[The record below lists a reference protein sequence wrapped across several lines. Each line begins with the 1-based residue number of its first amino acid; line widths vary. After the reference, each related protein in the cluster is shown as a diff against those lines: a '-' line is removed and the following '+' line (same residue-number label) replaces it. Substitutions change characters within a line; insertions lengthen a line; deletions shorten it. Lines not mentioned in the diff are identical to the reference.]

1 MLNLLLS
8 GMRPIIAAAK
18 LLLFCHLGK
27 FFALFFH
34 KTAEIVAFTPFGA
47 TISSPFLPIDTPSA
61 APVFGAEIMDGS
73 RERTDAERE
82 IIHAFTESADTFT
95 KSAGASDEDAGASAE
110 DIVRIAEGTSTLPE
124 YTSTLPEDTSTIA
137 EDAFTIAE
145 DAFTIAEGTFTRP
158 EGTFTVAEGILRII
172 ARRDMDIS
180 WLEMIVAEPD
190 TGIECHEITLMGCC
204 MGM

>member
-34 KTAEIVAFTPFGA
+34 KTAEIVAFTPFSA
-47 TISSPFLPIDTPSA
+47 TISSPFQPIDTPSA

-73 RERTDAERE
+73 LEKTDAERE
-82 IIHAFTESADTFT
+82 IIGAF
-95 KSAGASDEDAGASAE
+95 AE
-110 DIVRIAEGTSTLPE
+110 DIVRIAEGTFTLPE
-124 YTSTLPEDTSTIA
+124 GSFALPDGTFTLPEGTFTLPED
-137 EDAFTIAE
+137 
-145 DAFTIAEGTFTRP
+145 
-158 EGTFTVAEGILRII
+158 TFTVAEGIFTVAEGIFTVAEGTFRII

-180 WLEMIVAEPD
+180 WLEMIVAELD
-190 TGIECHEITLMGCC
+190 TGIACHEITLMGCC

>member
-8 GMRPIIAAAK
+8 GMHPIIAAAK

-34 KTAEIVAFTPFGA
+34 KTAEIVAFTPFFA
-47 TISSPFLPIDTPSA
+47 TIFSPFQPIDTPSA

-73 RERTDAERE
+73 RGRTDAERG
-82 IIHAFTESADTFT
+82 IIGAFTESADA
-95 KSAGASDEDAGASAE
+95 SDERADASDEDAGAFAE
-110 DIVRIAEGTSTLPE
+110 DIVRIAEGTFTL
-124 YTSTLPEDTSTIA
+124 
-137 EDAFTIAE
+137 
-145 DAFTIAEGTFTRP
+145 P
-158 EGTFTVAEGILRII
+158 EGTFRII

-180 WLEMIVAEPD
+180 WFEMIVAELD
-190 TGIECHEITLMGCC
+190 TGIACHEITLMGCC

>member
-34 KTAEIVAFTPFGA
+34 KTAEIVAFTPFSA
-47 TISSPFLPIDTPSA
+47 TISSPFQPIDTPSA
-61 APVFGAEIMDGS
+61 APVSGAEIMDGS
-73 RERTDAERE
+73 RGRTDAKRE
-82 IIHAFTESADTFT
+82 IIGAF
-95 KSAGASDEDAGASAE
+95 AE
-110 DIVRIAEGTSTLPE
+110 DIVRIAEGTFTL
-124 YTSTLPEDTSTIA
+124 
-137 EDAFTIAE
+137 
-145 DAFTIAEGTFTRP
+145 P
-158 EGTFTVAEGILRII
+158 EGTFTVAEGIFTVAEGIFTIAEGIFRII

-180 WLEMIVAEPD
+180 WLEMIVAELD
-190 TGIECHEITLMGCC
+190 TGIACHEITLIGCC

>member
-8 GMRPIIAAAK
+8 GMRPLIAAAK

-34 KTAEIVAFTPFGA
+34 KTAEIVAFTPFSA
-47 TISSPFLPIDTPSA
+47 TISSPFQPIDTPSA

-73 RERTDAERE
+73 RGRTDAERE
-82 IIHAFTESADTFT
+82 IIGAF
-95 KSAGASDEDAGASAE
+95 AE
-110 DIVRIAEGTSTLPE
+110 DIVRIAEGTFTL
-124 YTSTLPEDTSTIA
+124 
-137 EDAFTIAE
+137 
-145 DAFTIAEGTFTRP
+145 P
-158 EGTFTVAEGILRII
+158 EGTFTVAEGIFRII

-180 WLEMIVAEPD
+180 WIEMIVAEFD
-190 TGIECHEITLMGCC
+190 TGIACHEITLMGCC

>member
-34 KTAEIVAFTPFGA
+34 KTPEIVAFTPFSA
-47 TISSPFLPIDTPSA
+47 TISSPFQPIDTPSA
-61 APVFGAEIMDGS
+61 APVSGAEIMDGS
-73 RERTDAERE
+73 RGRTDAKRE
-82 IIHAFTESADTFT
+82 IIGAF
-95 KSAGASDEDAGASAE
+95 AE
-110 DIVRIAEGTSTLPE
+110 DIVRIAEGTFTL
-124 YTSTLPEDTSTIA
+124 
-137 EDAFTIAE
+137 
-145 DAFTIAEGTFTRP
+145 P
-158 EGTFTVAEGILRII
+158 EGTFTVAEGIFTVAEGIFRII

-180 WLEMIVAEPD
+180 WLEMIVAELD
-190 TGIECHEITLMGCC
+190 TGIACHEITLMGCC

>member
-34 KTAEIVAFTPFGA
+34 KTAEIVAFTPFSA
-47 TISSPFLPIDTPSA
+47 TISSPFQPIDTPSA
-61 APVFGAEIMDGS
+61 AHVFGAEIMDGS
-73 RERTDAERE
+73 LEKTDAERE
-82 IIHAFTESADTFT
+82 IIGAF
-95 KSAGASDEDAGASAE
+95 AE
-110 DIVRIAEGTSTLPE
+110 DIVRIAEGTFTL
-124 YTSTLPEDTSTIA
+124 
-137 EDAFTIAE
+137 
-145 DAFTIAEGTFTRP
+145 P
-158 EGTFTVAEGILRII
+158 EGTFTVAEGIFRII

-180 WLEMIVAEPD
+180 WLEMIVAELD
-190 TGIECHEITLMGCC
+190 TGIACHEITLMGCC

>member
-8 GMRPIIAAAK
+8 GMRPIIAVAK

-34 KTAEIVAFTPFGA
+34 KTAEIVAFTPFSA
-47 TISSPFLPIDTPSA
+47 TISSPFQPIDTPSA

-73 RERTDAERE
+73 LEKTDAERE
-82 IIHAFTESADTFT
+82 IIGTF
-95 KSAGASDEDAGASAE
+95 AE
-110 DIVRIAEGTSTLPE
+110 DIVRIAEGTFTLPE
-124 YTSTLPEDTSTIA
+124 GI
-137 EDAFTIAE
+137 
-145 DAFTIAEGTFTRP
+145 FTIAEGTFTLP
-158 EGTFTVAEGILRII
+158 DGTFRII

-180 WLEMIVAEPD
+180 WLEMIVAELN
-190 TGIECHEITLMGCC
+190 TGIACHEITLMGCC

>member
-34 KTAEIVAFTPFGA
+34 KTAEIVAFTPFSA
-47 TISSPFLPIDTPSA
+47 TISSPFQPIDTPSA

-73 RERTDAERE
+73 RGKTDEERE
-82 IIHAFTESADTFT
+82 IIGAF
-95 KSAGASDEDAGASAE
+95 AE
-110 DIVRIAEGTSTLPE
+110 DIVRIAEGTFTLPE
-124 YTSTLPEDTSTIA
+124 
-137 EDAFTIAE
+137 
-145 DAFTIAEGTFTRP
+145 
-158 EGTFTVAEGILRII
+158 GIFRII
-172 ARRDMDIS
+172 ARRDMDIAL
-180 WLEMIVAEPD
+180 LEMIVAELD
-190 TGIECHEITLMGCC
+190 TGIACQEITLMGCC

>member
-8 GMRPIIAAAK
+8 GMRPIIADAK

-47 TISSPFLPIDTPSA
+47 TISSPFQPIDTPSA

-73 RERTDAERE
+73 LEKTDAEWE
-82 IIHAFTESADTFT
+82 IIRAFTERADASDESAE
-95 KSAGASDEDAGASAE
+95 ASDEDAGVPDE
-110 DIVRIAEGTSTLPE
+110 DIVRIAEGTFTLP
-124 YTSTLPEDTSTIA
+124 
-137 EDAFTIAE
+137 
-145 DAFTIAEGTFTRP
+145 EGTFTLPEGTFALP
-158 EGTFTVAEGILRII
+158 EGTFTVAEGTFRII

-180 WLEMIVAEPD
+180 WLEMIVAELD
-190 TGIECHEITLMGCC
+190 TGIACHEITLMGCC

>member
-34 KTAEIVAFTPFGA
+34 KTAEIVAFTPFSA
-47 TISSPFLPIDTPSA
+47 TISSPFQPIDTPSA

-73 RERTDAERE
+73 RGRTDAKRE
-82 IIHAFTESADTFT
+82 IIGAF
-95 KSAGASDEDAGASAE
+95 AE
-110 DIVRIAEGTSTLPE
+110 DIVRIAEGTFTL
-124 YTSTLPEDTSTIA
+124 
-137 EDAFTIAE
+137 
-145 DAFTIAEGTFTRP
+145 P
-158 EGTFTVAEGILRII
+158 EGTFTVAEGIFTIAEGIFRII

-180 WLEMIVAEPD
+180 WLEMIVAELD
-190 TGIECHEITLMGCC
+190 TGIACHEITLMGCC
-204 MGM
+204 MEM

>member
-34 KTAEIVAFTPFGA
+34 KTAEIVAFTPFSA
-47 TISSPFLPIDTPSA
+47 TISSPFQPIDTPSA
-61 APVFGAEIMDGS
+61 APVPGAEITDGS
-73 RERTDAERE
+73 RGRTDAKRE
-82 IIHAFTESADTFT
+82 IIGAF
-95 KSAGASDEDAGASAE
+95 AE
-110 DIVRIAEGTSTLPE
+110 DIVRIAEGTFTL
-124 YTSTLPEDTSTIA
+124 
-137 EDAFTIAE
+137 
-145 DAFTIAEGTFTRP
+145 P
-158 EGTFTVAEGILRII
+158 EGTFTVAEGIFTVAEGIFRII

-180 WLEMIVAEPD
+180 WLEMIVAELD
-190 TGIECHEITLMGCC
+190 TGIACHEITLMGGC

>member
-8 GMRPIIAAAK
+8 GIRPIIAAAK

-34 KTAEIVAFTPFGA
+34 KTAEIVAFTPFSA
-47 TISSPFLPIDTPSA
+47 TISSPFQPIDTPSA
-61 APVFGAEIMDGS
+61 VPVFGAEIMDGS

-82 IIHAFTESADTFT
+82 IIGAF
-95 KSAGASDEDAGASAE
+95 AE
-110 DIVRIAEGTSTLPE
+110 DIVRIAK
-124 YTSTLPEDTSTIA
+124 
-137 EDAFTIAE
+137 
-145 DAFTIAEGTFTRP
+145 GTFTLP
-158 EGTFTVAEGILRII
+158 EGTFTVAEGTFRII

-180 WLEMIVAEPD
+180 WLEMIVAELD
-190 TGIECHEITLMGCC
+190 TGIACHEITLMGCC

>member
-34 KTAEIVAFTPFGA
+34 KTAEIVAFTPFSA
-47 TISSPFLPIDTPSA
+47 TISSPFQPIDTPSA

-73 RERTDAERE
+73 RGRTDAKRE
-82 IIHAFTESADTFT
+82 IIGAF
-95 KSAGASDEDAGASAE
+95 AE
-110 DIVRIAEGTSTLPE
+110 DIVRIAEGTFTL
-124 YTSTLPEDTSTIA
+124 
-137 EDAFTIAE
+137 
-145 DAFTIAEGTFTRP
+145 P
-158 EGTFTVAEGILRII
+158 EGTFTVAEGTFTVAEGIFTVAEGIFRII

-180 WLEMIVAEPD
+180 WLEMIVAELD
-190 TGIECHEITLMGCC
+190 TGIACHEITLMGCC

>member
-8 GMRPIIAAAK
+8 GMRPIFAAAK

-34 KTAEIVAFTPFGA
+34 KTAEIVAFTPFSA
-47 TISSPFLPIDTPSA
+47 TISSPFQPIDTPSA

-73 RERTDAERE
+73 RGRTDAKRE
-82 IIHAFTESADTFT
+82 IIGAF
-95 KSAGASDEDAGASAE
+95 AE
-110 DIVRIAEGTSTLPE
+110 DIAR
-124 YTSTLPEDTSTIA
+124 
-137 EDAFTIAE
+137 
-145 DAFTIAEGTFTRP
+145 IAEGTFTLP
-158 EGTFTVAEGILRII
+158 EGTFTVAEGIFTVAEGIFRII

-180 WLEMIVAEPD
+180 WLEMIVAELD
-190 TGIECHEITLMGCC
+190 TGIACHEITLMGCC